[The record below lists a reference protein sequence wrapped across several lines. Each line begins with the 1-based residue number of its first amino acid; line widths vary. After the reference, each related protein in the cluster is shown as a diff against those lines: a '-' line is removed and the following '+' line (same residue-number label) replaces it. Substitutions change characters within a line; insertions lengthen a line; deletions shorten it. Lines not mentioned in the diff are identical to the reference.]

1 MISAK
6 SIQRLFHPSKLQ
18 KFRAVKKLSSLRA
31 NSDVS
36 TEATEE
42 KQLSREQVL
51 EIYDWVAQLN
61 AQ

>member
-6 SIQRLFHPSKLQ
+6 NIQRLFHPSKLQ
-18 KFRAVKKLSSLRA
+18 KFRAVKNLSSLRT
-31 NSDVS
+31 NSDIS